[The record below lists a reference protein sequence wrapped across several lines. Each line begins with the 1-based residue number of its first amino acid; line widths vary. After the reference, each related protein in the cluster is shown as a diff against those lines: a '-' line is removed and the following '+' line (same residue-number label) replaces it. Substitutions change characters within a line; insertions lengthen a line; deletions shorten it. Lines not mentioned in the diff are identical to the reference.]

1 MLSRCRMVTMN
12 DSGCEMGV
20 LYGIGV
26 GPGDPELMTLKAV
39 RMIGKMDIIAAP
51 GEDVKQTTAY
61 NIAVQAVPEMAGKE
75 LLPIRMPMV
84 TDREIVAEYHRKGAE
99 EIAEKLE
106 EGKNIGFI
114 TLGDPSIYSTFS
126 YIEKLVK
133 EMGYRTAYI
142 SGVPS
147 FCAAAAAVGI
157 PLAEWEESLHIIPAT
172 HSPQKRLDDEGNYV
186 LMKSGKRI
194 NEVKEMLRESGRDA
208 VMVENCGMP
217 DEKRYNGVDC
227 MPDDAGYYTLIIAK

>member
-1 MLSRCRMVTMN
+1 MN
-12 DSGCEMGV
+12 DSGCEKGV

-39 RMIGKMDIIAAP
+39 RMIGGMDIIAAP
-51 GEDVKQTTAY
+51 GEDVKKTTAY
-61 NIAVQAVPEMAGKE
+61 AIALQAVPEIADKE
-75 LLPIRMPMV
+75 LLPIHMPMV
-84 TDREIVAEYHRKGAE
+84 MDRECIEDCHRKGAE
-99 EIAEKLE
+99 EIAIKLK

-114 TLGDPSIYSTFS
+114 TLGDPSVYSTFS
-126 YIEKLVK
+126 YIEKRVK
-133 EMGYRTAYI
+133 DMGYRTAYI

-157 PLAEWEESLHIIPAT
+157 PLAEREESLHIIPAT